1 MDLAVAVRPVDRVVA
16 AYNGVM
22 ALVWATLVGSGGYA
36 TAIVIAHAAA
46 AALPWLISR
55 VRQTSGVMR
64 SFIDL
69 SPLIM
74 LAAFWPELDLL
85 RIGLPA
91 VGHDDVILM
100 LDQRMFGTHLH
111 ATWLPSMPHV
121 WLSELMHAFY
131 FGYYPLIVL
140 PALALLVRQRR
151 DALHDLSLRLMV
163 AYVACYLIYIPFPV
177 YGPSLTLGHFA
188 GPHTDG
194 LLYRVVASARQVG
207 DSPGTAFPSSHVVGA
222 VTLAVVGWRWFSRP
236 VAWLMTIE
244 ALGVLLS
251 TVYTQH
257 HYGIDAV
264 AGLGLALGVQ
274 FIIVPMLGGATRAP
288 AEPSPAVLP
297 EYGWVPQPATSG
309 EER

>member
-1 MDLAVAVRPVDRVVA
+1 MDLAVTVRPVDRVVA

-22 ALVWATLVGSGGYA
+22 ALVWATLVGSSGYA
-36 TAIVIAHAAA
+36 TAIVMAHAAA

-55 VRQTSGVMR
+55 TGQTSGVMR

-85 RIGLPA
+85 RLGLPA
-91 VGHDDVILM
+91 AGYDDVILM
-100 LDQRMFGTHLH
+100 LDQQMFGTHLH
-111 ATWLPSMPHV
+111 AMWLPSMPHV

-140 PALALLVRQRR
+140 PALALLVSQRR
-151 DALHDLSLRLMV
+151 EALHDLSLRLMV

-177 YGPSLTLGHFA
+177 YGPSLTFGQFA

-194 LLYRVVASARQVG
+194 LMYRAVAAALQVG

-264 AGLGLALGVQ
+264 TGLVLGLGVQ
-274 FIIVPMLGGATRAP
+274 FIIVPLLGGATPAP

-297 EYGWVPQPATSG
+297 AYGWVSQPATPG
-309 EER
+309 EGR